1 MVKAR
6 TTPRS
11 EPAKRTPSLLA
22 LVRNRQRYPDLM
34 RQVLGDLRLGDGRT
48 VAEHGRERVLKNLS
62 EFYRKS
68 HQVEKL
74 VHDFVVVYQRATRR
88 METMTRLDPG
98 DEKARA
104 RAFRAM
110 AEDSHQFHEIIEAM
124 QVWSKR
130 NRPEPRI
137 VPDDGSTLVERALRH
152 HKLERKL
159 KVKR

>member
-6 TTPRS
+6 PTPRP
-11 EPAKRTPSLLA
+11 EPRRIPSLLA
-22 LVRNRQRYPDLM
+22 LVRNRQRHPDFL
-34 RQVLGDLRLGDGRT
+34 RQILGDLRLGDGRT

-62 EFYRKS
+62 DFYRKS
-68 HQVEKL
+68 HQVERL
-74 VHDFVVVYQRATRR
+74 VHDFVAVYIRATRR
-88 METMTRLDPG
+88 LETMTRLDPS

-124 QVWSKR
+124 QVWSKK

-137 VPDDGSTLVERALRH
+137 VPDDGSTLVERALRQ
-152 HKLERKL
+152 HKLHRKQ
-159 KVKR
+159 VKR

>member
-6 TTPRS
+6 QTPRPES
-11 EPAKRTPSLLA
+11 RRPPSLLA
-22 LVRNRQRYPDLM
+22 LVRNRQRYPDVM
-34 RQVLGDLRLGDGRT
+34 RQVLGDLRLADGRT

-68 HQVEKL
+68 HQVERL
-74 VHDFVVVYQRATRR
+74 VHDFVAVYIRATRR
-88 METMTRLDPG
+88 LEAMSRIDPD

-124 QVWSKR
+124 QVWSKK

-137 VPDDGSTLVERALRH
+137 VPDDGSTLVERALRQ
-152 HKLERKL
+152 HKLQRKQA
-159 KVKR
+159 KT

>member
-1 MVKAR
+1 MVKTR
-6 TTPRS
+6 PTPRPDAS
-11 EPAKRTPSLLA
+11 RRVPSLLA
-22 LVRNRQRYPDLM
+22 LVRKQRYPDVM
-34 RQVLGDLRLGDGRT
+34 RQVLGDLRLADGRT

-68 HQVEKL
+68 HQIEGL
-74 VHDFVVVYQRATRR
+74 VHDFVAVYVRATRR
-88 METMTRLDPG
+88 LETMARLDPN

-124 QVWSKR
+124 QVWCKK

-137 VPDDGSTLVERALRH
+137 VPDDGSTLVERALRQ
-152 HKLERKL
+152 HKLQRKQ
-159 KVKR
+159 VKR